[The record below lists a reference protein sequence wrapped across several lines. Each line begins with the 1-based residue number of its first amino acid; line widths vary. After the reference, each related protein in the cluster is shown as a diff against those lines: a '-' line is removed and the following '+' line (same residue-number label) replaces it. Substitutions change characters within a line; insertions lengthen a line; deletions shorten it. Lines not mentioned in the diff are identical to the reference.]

1 MDVKLTFSI
10 ELPVSQRWFH
20 LLFKNSFIP
29 NIDKF
34 TLSMDNLSCGTIQLG
49 QRKTSD
55 ASMDPTM
62 CIAHCSGWLEK
73 QNKNTKKKISEKFS
87 PSGWSVP
94 TQPGN
99 QRPSLRVET
108 KLAGRRPGW
117 RSWYWSASSPSTFI
131 IMSIMSVNDAIDID
145 ILPLSRPPFPGSLSP
160 NTQ

>member
-73 QNKNTKKKISEKFS
+73 QNKKENFRKIF
-87 PSGWSVP
+87 P
-94 TQPGN
+94 
-99 QRPSLRVET
+99 LRLKRAYATWKSTTEFT
-108 KLAGRRPGW
+108 SWDQAGREETWLAVLILVSIITIHFHHHEHHECQW
-117 RSWYWSASSPSTFI
+117 RNWHWHLTSLPST
-131 IMSIMSVNDAIDID
+131 
-145 ILPLSRPPFPGSLSP
+145 LSWKFEP
-160 NTQ
+160 